1 MKTLLPLLFAVAS
14 LSACAQDGKPPAAA
28 KPAAVAPGTPA
39 ASVRAALLKLDS
51 KMPIESI
58 EAAPLKGFQQVIVGG
73 RALFVSND
81 GKYLMQGTLYD
92 IARQADVGEEAM
104 QGLRA
109 ELLRTIP
116 LKDRIVFAPPN
127 PKYTVTV
134 FTDVE
139 CGYCRKMHGEIA
151 EYNRL
156 GIAVQYVAFPRMGLA
171 SEDFRKMV
179 AVWCSAD
186 RKQALTDAKNE
197 RPVTSGQCT
206 NPVTMQYV
214 LGQRMGLTGTPMVL
228 TADGT
233 QLGGY
238 VPPAQMRAMLDQ
250 LAGGGSP
257 AASTATGSP

>member
-1 MKTLLPLLFAVAS
+1 
-14 LSACAQDGKPPAAA
+14 
-28 KPAAVAPGTPA
+28 
-39 ASVRAALLKLDS
+39 
-51 KMPIESI
+51 
-58 EAAPLKGFQQVIVGG
+58 
-73 RALFVSND
+73 
-81 GKYLMQGTLYD
+81 MQGTLYD
-92 IARQADVGEEAM
+92 MTRQADLGEEAM
-104 QGLRA
+104 KGLRV

-116 LKDRIVFAPPN
+116 VKDRIVFAPPK

-151 EYNRL
+151 EYNRQ

-186 RKQALTDAKNE
+186 RKQALTDAKSD
-197 RPVTSGQCT
+197 RPVKSSACT
-206 NPVTMQYV
+206 NPVTMQYT

-257 AASTATGSP
+257 AASTAQGSP